1 MNKPVYPF
9 REIGIGH
16 YPMGNT
22 PVSPEDSKRLPSLM
36 NLNQAAAS
44 SKLAYV
50 HIPFCD
56 SICPFCPYPKAFNEQ
71 GARQEYL
78 TALFRELEMYGE
90 TPQIRNC
97 SVEALYIGG
106 GTPSVLDEEEITA
119 LFEQLQATL
128 PLHSV
133 EEITFEGNPAS
144 FTAAKLKLLQ
154 ALGVNRISLGVQ
166 TFNDELGR
174 RLGLLQTGEDSL
186 RSIQDSRAAGITNVS
201 LDLMYNL
208 PGQTMEEWLADL
220 AKIVELDIGHVT
232 LFPLKI
238 IPGFGLAKRIASG
251 ELPACGGLELEQQ
264 MYVEACRYL
273 ESQGYAVESTYDFV
287 RPGGHHVYSRKHF
300 DDYLD
305 LLSVGL
311 GAFGDV
317 GGYAYQNVKL
327 LPEYVKKITSGDLP
341 IALGYEVKAEDL
353 PNQFLAMGLRRT
365 AIDRQQF
372 RRKFGVF
379 PEEHFPELFDKF
391 VKEGLVEI
399 REDTIALTRFHGLF
413 WGNNV
418 CKEFCEEQIKMA
430 FPK

>member
-36 NLNQAAAS
+36 NLNQTAAS
-44 SKLAYV
+44 SKLVYV

-71 GARQEYL
+71 GARKDYL
-78 TALFRELEMYGE
+78 AALFRELEMYGM

-128 PLHSV
+128 PMHNI

-186 RSIQDSRAAGITNVS
+186 RSIQDSREAGIANVS

-208 PGQTMEEWLADL
+208 PGQTMEEWLEDL
-220 AKIVELDIGHVT
+220 AKVVELEIGHVT

-264 MYVEACRYL
+264 MYIEACRYL
-273 ESQGYAVESTYDFV
+273 ESQGYSVESTYDFV

-327 LPEYVKKITSGDLP
+327 LPEYVKKRLHPATSPL
-341 IALGYEVKAEDL
+341 L
-353 PNQFLAMGLRRT
+353 
-365 AIDRQQF
+365 
-372 RRKFGVF
+372 
-379 PEEHFPELFDKF
+379 
-391 VKEGLVEI
+391 
-399 REDTIALTRFHGLF
+399 
-413 WGNNV
+413 
-418 CKEFCEEQIKMA
+418 
-430 FPK
+430 

>member
-1 MNKPVYPF
+1 MNKPLYPF

-22 PVSPEDSKRLPSLM
+22 PVTPEDSQRLPSLM
-36 NLNQAAAS
+36 NLDRTAAS
-44 SKLAYV
+44 PKLAYV

-71 GARQEYL
+71 EARQEYL
-78 TALFRELEMYGE
+78 AALFRELEMYGN
-90 TPQIRNC
+90 TPQIRN
-97 SVEALYIGG
+97 STVEALYIGG
-106 GTPSVLDEEEITA
+106 GTPSVLEEEEITA

-128 PLHSV
+128 PMQHI

-144 FTAAKLKLLQ
+144 FTASKLKLLH

-166 TFNDELGR
+166 TFNDVLGR
-174 RLGLLQTGEDSL
+174 RLGLLQTAEDSL
-186 RSIQDSRAAGITNVS
+186 RSIQESREAGIANVS

-208 PGQTMEEWLADL
+208 PGQTMEEWLEDL
-220 AKIVELDIGHVT
+220 AKVAELGIGHVT

-238 IPGFGLAKRIASG
+238 IPGFGLAKRISSG
-251 ELPACGGLELEQQ
+251 ELPACGDIGLEQQ
-264 MYVEACRYL
+264 MYVEACHYL

-287 RPGGHHVYSRKHF
+287 LPGGHHVYSRKHF
-300 DDYLD
+300 DDHLD

-327 LPEYVKKITSGDLP
+327 LPEYVKKITSGTLP
-341 IALGYEVKAEDL
+341 IALGYEVKADDL

-365 AIDRQQF
+365 AIDRQKF
-372 RRKFGVF
+372 RHKFGNF
-379 PEEHFPELFDKF
+379 PEELFPDLFAKF
-391 VKEGLVEI
+391 VMEGLVEI
-399 REDTIALTRFHGLF
+399 REDTIALTRFEGLF

-418 CKEFCEEQIKMA
+418 CKEFCEEHIKLA